1 MICKVGLH
9 MNWRSMPPLSA
20 LRAFEAYASF
30 GSLQKAGDAL
40 SVSHAAIS
48 QQIRNLETH
57 LNVAL
62 LDRSGR
68 QAQLTDDGLAL
79 AAELKRGFEAIGN
92 EVQRLTTKDAERP
105 LIVSTTPSFA
115 ANWLVPRLA
124 DFRAK
129 HPQIDVVIDANPSIS
144 EFGPN
149 GPDVAIRFGQ
159 GGWNGVE
166 ALLLVTTRRFAVAA
180 PSFICDDCPTSPAD
194 LARFPLLQEVGT
206 SESSLWLAKH
216 GVCDAGQGGV
226 TVLPGNLTLD
236 AARMGQGITV
246 TAGIWVQG
254 DIESGRLVK
263 LFEDDEDFG
272 YYIVTRTG
280 QRASLK
286 AFTKWLRAQV

>member
-1 MICKVGLH
+1 
-9 MNWRSMPPLSA
+9 MPPLSA

-30 GSLQKAGDAL
+30 GSLQKAGAAL
-40 SVSHAAIS
+40 SVSHAAVS
-48 QQIRNLETH
+48 QQIRNLESY
-57 LNVAL
+57 LNVTL

-68 QAQLTDDGLAL
+68 QAQLTEAGRGLAE
-79 AAELKRGFEAIGN
+79 ELRRGFETIET
-92 EVQRLTTKDAERP
+92 EVLRLTSKDAERP

-129 HPQIDVVIDANPSIS
+129 NSHVDVVIDANPSITKL
-144 EFGPN
+144 GPS
-149 GPDVAIRFGQ
+149 GADVAIRFGQ
-159 GGWNGVE
+159 GGWSGVD
-166 ALLLVTTRRFAVAA
+166 AQHLITTRRFAVAA

-246 TAGIWVQG
+246 TAGVWVEA
-254 DIESGRLVK
+254 DIDSGRLVK

-272 YYIVTRTG
+272 YFVVTQPG
-280 QRASLK
+280 VQRAALK
-286 AFTKWLRAQV
+286 AFTKWLRTQI